1 MPIPGRNRVDPGRNR
16 VDKIPGRNRVDPGRI
31 RVGPGRNRVDAKSG
45 RNRVD
50 PGRKR
55 VDSFEASED
64 DYFIVEEQRL
74 KNNPLNSDKHA
85 FALCSSSSPI
95 MATTEKKRLLSM
107 AIKKAVIPENL

>member
-1 MPIPGRNRVDPGRNR
+1 MPIPGRNRVDPGRNLVDKIPGRNRVDPGRNR
-16 VDKIPGRNRVDPGRI
+16 VD
-31 RVGPGRNRVDAKSG
+31 AKSG
-45 RNRVD
+45 RNQVD

-64 DYFIVEEQRL
+64 DYFIFEEQRS

-107 AIKKAVIPENL
+107 AIKNAVIPENL

>member
-1 MPIPGRNRVDPGRNR
+1 MPIPGRNRVEKN
-16 VDKIPGRNRVDPGRI
+16 PGRNRVDPGRI
-31 RVGPGRNRVDAKSG
+31 RVDPG

-50 PGRKR
+50 PGRNR

-95 MATTEKKRLLSM
+95 IATTEKKRLLSM